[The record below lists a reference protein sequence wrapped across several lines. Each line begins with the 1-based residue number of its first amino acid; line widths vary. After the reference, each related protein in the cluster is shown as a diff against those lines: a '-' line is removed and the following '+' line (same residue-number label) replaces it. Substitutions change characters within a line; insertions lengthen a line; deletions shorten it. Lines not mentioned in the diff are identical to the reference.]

1 MTYTPDITGFPYW
14 KNKDKSE
21 KKSLKKE
28 NKFYLKKIEKIKK
41 KNKEEW
47 ESGTE
52 KIGQQLSD
60 ALEENKKLKQEI
72 RELKCKKDEN
82 FKKAAEG
89 WATIRGLK
97 DIIKRKDD
105 LINEAVSKRE
115 YDRLWDENASNEEE
129 IKELKEERDFFHQ
142 EFHKTLQHQADD
154 TEQYEKEI
162 KELKEEKFDNMEE
175 LAKLDDM
182 CLVDIDIFNKL
193 MAQEEE
199 NKELK
204 EELKAAKEVS
214 VVYMKRYE
222 QKAKEER
229 QIDEICSRIKCDD
242 TFGHLIG
249 KLPHH

>member
-14 KNKDKSE
+14 KIGGPYATAVKVERNSWDKVAKDLMRLSGLKQDLEKSVGKTEDWLDEEMLKNEKLIKE

-41 KNKEEW
+41 KILEI
-47 ESGTE
+47 ES
-52 KIGQQLSD
+52 
-60 ALEENKKLKQEI
+60 
-72 RELKCKKDEN
+72 KKDEN

-129 IKELKEERDFFHQ
+129 IKELKEE
-142 EFHKTLQHQADD
+142 
-154 TEQYEKEI
+154 
-162 KELKEEKFDNMEE
+162 KFDNMEE
-175 LAKLDDM
+175 LAKRDGM
-182 CLVDIDIFNKL
+182 CLVDIHIFDKL

-204 EELKAAKEVS
+204 EELKAAQEVS

-242 TFGHLIG
+242 KFGHLIG
-249 KLPHH
+249 KVPHH

>member
-14 KNKDKSE
+14 KNKDKVE

-28 NKFYLKKIEKIKK
+28 NKFYLKKIEKLKK
-41 KNKEEW
+41 KILEV
-47 ESGTE
+47 ES
-52 KIGQQLSD
+52 
-60 ALEENKKLKQEI
+60 
-72 RELKCKKDEN
+72 KKDEN

-154 TEQYEKEI
+154 MEQYEKEI
-162 KELKEEKFDNMEE
+162 KKLQAHYDKTTSKEHCWANAEFAKKFEAYSIENEK
-175 LAKLDDM
+175 
-182 CLVDIDIFNKL
+182 
-193 MAQEEE
+193 
-199 NKELK
+199 LK
-204 EELKAAKEVS
+204 EELHNKDKSAYFLSKE
-214 VVYMKRYE
+214 K
-222 QKAKEER
+222 Q
-229 QIDEICSRIKCDD
+229 
-242 TFGHLIG
+242 
-249 KLPHH
+249 